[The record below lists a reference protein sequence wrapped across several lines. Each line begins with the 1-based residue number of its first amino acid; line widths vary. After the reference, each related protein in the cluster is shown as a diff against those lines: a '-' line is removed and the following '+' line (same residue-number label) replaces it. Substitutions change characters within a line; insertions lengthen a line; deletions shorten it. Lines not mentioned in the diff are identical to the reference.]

1 MTHNNEENGKEI
13 VKNMG
18 YFYKLLEIQKQMKEY
33 KVRKLSGGNWAQ
45 SPNRGSFSCEG
56 S

>member
-45 SPNRGSFSCEG
+45 SPHRGSFSCEG